1 MDARE
6 GTMTIQICIAGVT
19 GWTGSAVA
27 RAVLG
32 SKDFHLAAGIAR
44 KRAGDD
50 LGTALGGAPL
60 GFPVVPD
67 LDHALATPFDV
78 LVDFTGPD
86 SVKARTLQAMA
97 AGRQVVI
104 GTSGLVASDYAD
116 LEAAALA
123 RGVGLIAAG
132 NFSITAALAKHFAL
146 VAARYLPACEII
158 DYAHAEKPDAP
169 NGTTLELVEEMG
181 AIRPSALG
189 VALDRIHGFPAAR
202 GAALAGTQVHSVRL
216 PSYVIAFETIFGL
229 PHERLTIRHDAGT
242 GADPY
247 VAGVLLAVQKAVG
260 LKGMV
265 RGMDNLIFG

>member
-1 MDARE
+1 MSIR
-6 GTMTIQICIAGVT
+6 ICIAGVT

-32 SKDFHLAAGIAR
+32 SGDFQLSGGLAR
-44 KRAGDD
+44 RRAGED
-50 LGTALGGAPL
+50 LGTVLGGAPL
-60 GFPVVPD
+60 GLAVAPD
-67 LDHALATPFDV
+67 LDRALATPFDV
-78 LVDFTGPD
+78 LVDFTAPD

-97 AGRQVVI
+97 AGRHVVI
-104 GTSGLVASDYAD
+104 GTSGLTAADYGD

-123 RGVGLIAAG
+123 CGVGLIAAG

-146 VAARYLPACEII
+146 VAARYLPSCEVI

-169 NGTTLELVEEMG
+169 NGTTLELVEALG
-181 AIRPSALG
+181 AIRPSALA
-189 VALDRIHGFPAAR
+189 VPLDRVHGFPATR

-247 VAGVLLAVQKAVG
+247 VAGVLLAAQKVVG
-260 LKGMV
+260 LKGLV
-265 RGMDNLIFG
+265 RGLDTLLFREA